1 MSSGVSRRPGRPP
14 AAKADETRQRIMQ
27 AARLVFSERGYDGA
41 TFQAIAARADLTR
54 PAINHYFSSK
64 RALYREVL
72 DQTNEAVIGVGIK
85 EADRET
91 TLAGQLTAFI
101 TSAVRANNENPAGSA
116 LIITGV
122 LESQRHP
129 EWNTTENDSVRIA
142 RDFLTR
148 VTKDAIERGEIAPDV
163 DATALTE
170 ALLVLMCGVGLY
182 AGYVQSPEALLA
194 ITGVL
199 RRLVEGA
206 LQRPES
212 QPDVQ

>member
-1 MSSGVSRRPGRPP
+1 
-14 AAKADETRQRIMQ
+14 MQ

-64 RALYREVL
+64 RVLYREVL

-101 TSAVRANNENPAGSA
+101 TAAVRANSANPAGSA

-129 EWNTTENDSVRIA
+129 EWNTTENDSVRIC
-142 RDFLTR
+142 REFLVR
-148 VTKDAIERGEIAPDV
+148 VVNDGIERGEVPADV
-163 DATALTE
+163 DAPALIE

-182 AGYVQSPEALLA
+182 AGFVQGPDALLS
-194 ITGVL
+194 ITGMMQ
-199 RRLVEGA
+199 RLLEGA
-206 LQRPES
+206 FRRS
-212 QPDVQ
+212 NA

>member
-1 MSSGVSRRPGRPP
+1 
-14 AAKADETRQRIMQ
+14 MQ

-148 VTKDAIERGEIAPDV
+148 VTKDAIKRGEIAPDV